1 MLVIIVV
8 LLLCITPVVITLSCN
23 YFITGLGSIPGPLL
37 ARFSD
42 LYRFV
47 DACYGQHPQHIIE
60 LHQEY
65 GPVVRIGPRAI
76 SVSDPRAI
84 DLVLGLKA
92 NLDKSDSVNPM
103 MNPYNGEY
111 LPMLIAAKNSKA
123 HARIKR
129 PIAGAYSMTTMLNFE
144 STADEVISKLV
155 SKLKAHQGTRCS
167 IGKWMEFFSFDFI
180 LRATFSKDF
189 GFIDSGKDVDGM
201 LAMLDLQFS
210 YIGALGVMPWLD
222 YLLLKNPILLW
233 LLKIPNTL
241 VDFASEQVKYRREK
255 LDEGYEDRADFLAHF
270 FDAQQKHADI
280 VSDLQLTTYAAT
292 NVLAASDT
300 TSAAL
305 TAIIY
310 HILKYPGVHAR
321 VKHEINATNPTF
333 PVPYAIAAKLP
344 YLAAVIREVLRI
356 FPTTGIELERT
367 VSDGGLIL
375 PSGHKLPPG
384 AVVGINAWPVHR
396 DKQIF
401 GEDANEFR
409 PERWLQQPNE
419 STNDFDA
426 RLQRM
431 QRVFL
436 TFGAGP
442 RACLGRNM
450 AFLQLYKLIAT
461 LFGLFEVRVDILNP
475 SPFNQRRAS

>member
-1 MLVIIVV
+1 
-8 LLLCITPVVITLSCN
+8 
-23 YFITGLGSIPGPLL
+23 
-37 ARFSD
+37 
-42 LYRFV
+42 
-47 DACYGQHPQHIIE
+47 
-60 LHQEY
+60 
-65 GPVVRIGPRAI
+65 
-76 SVSDPRAI
+76 
-84 DLVLGLKA
+84 
-92 NLDKSDSVNPM
+92 
-103 MNPYNGEY
+103 
-111 LPMLIAAKNSKA
+111 MLIAAKDSKA

-144 STADEVISKLV
+144 STADEVIRKLV
-155 SKLKAHQGTRCS
+155 SKLKAHQGNRCS

-180 LRATFSKDF
+180 LQATFSKDF

-201 LAMLDLQFS
+201 LAMLDLQFA
-210 YIGALGVMPWLD
+210 YIGTLGVMPWLD

-241 VDFASEQVKYRREK
+241 VDFASEQVTQRRRD
-255 LDEGYEDRADFLAHF
+255 LDEGYGYQTDFLAHF
-270 FDAQQKHADI
+270 FDAQQKHPDI

-310 HILKYPGVHAR
+310 HILKHPGVHAR
-321 VKHEINATNPTF
+321 VKAEIDEKTPTF
-333 PVPYAIAAKLP
+333 PVAYSSAASLP
-344 YLAAVIREVLRI
+344 YVDATIKEVLRF

-367 VSDGGLIL
+367 VDGDGLVL
-375 PSGHKLPPG
+375 PSGHRLQSG
-384 AVVGINAWPVHR
+384 TIVGINAWPIHR
-396 DKQIF
+396 DQQIF
-401 GEDANEFR
+401 GEDASEFR
-409 PERWLQQPNE
+409 PERWLQQPAE
-419 STNDFDA
+419 STTDFDA
-426 RLQRM
+426 RLRSM

-461 LFGLFEVRVDILNP
+461 LFGLFEVRTSSL
-475 SPFNQRRAS
+475 